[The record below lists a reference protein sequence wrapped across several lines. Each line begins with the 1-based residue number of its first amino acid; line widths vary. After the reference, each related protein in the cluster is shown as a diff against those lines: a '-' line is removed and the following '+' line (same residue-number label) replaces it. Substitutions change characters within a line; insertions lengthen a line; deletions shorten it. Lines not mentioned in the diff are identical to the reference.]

1 MTTVF
6 LFGAG
11 ASSGSGACRSKPP
24 PLGRDLFAA
33 LRAEGGVAATFPDD
47 LALAFRDFEAGMALL
62 YEERNQDLV
71 PFLLQMARYFVQFYP
86 VPGNHYIEL
95 VAMLKR
101 LYVRPVFVTLNY
113 EMMLEHA
120 IQANGFLPYHGLTAK
135 PPRWHVRVLKIHGSC
150 HFLPDT
156 DGANYQWENCTFESD
171 TGGIFEGK
179 VLPARTSD
187 EVYAFLARQTMLAPA
202 MAMYAKGKR
211 VLHCPDFIKQLTASW
226 QEVSKDTKRIII
238 IGVAVNEEDKHIWG
252 TLADSTAPLYYVGG
266 RKSDGDTFLA
276 WAKRKNRRNVH
287 VLADSFEAALPKIAG
302 LVSR

>member
-11 ASSGSGACRSKPP
+11 ASNGSGPCRSKSP
-24 PLGRDLFAA
+24 PLGRDLFAE
-33 LRAEGGVAATFPDD
+33 LRAQGGVAATFPDD
-47 LALAFRDFEAGMALL
+47 LARAFQDFEAGIALL

-71 PFLLQMARYFVQFYP
+71 PFLLQMAGYFVHFCP
-86 VPGNHYIEL
+86 APGNRYIEL

-120 IQANGFLPYHGLTAK
+120 IQANGFLPYHGLTAE
-135 PPRWHVRVLKIHGSC
+135 PPRGHVRVIKIHGSC
-150 HFLPDT
+150 HFLPDAG
-156 DGANYQWENCTFESD
+156 GANFQWENCTFESD
-171 TGGIFEGK
+171 TGSILEGK

-226 QEVSKDTKRIII
+226 VRVSKDTKRIII

-266 RKSDGDTFLA
+266 RSSDGETFLA
-276 WAKRKNRRNVH
+276 WAKSKNRCNAYA
-287 VLADSFEAALPKIAG
+287 LADSFEAALPRIAG
-302 LVSR
+302 VVSS